1 MRGEGAADEEGGEQM
16 STTISAYE
24 RIGRLNKSRALAR
37 VILSACPTGTAPER
51 IADILESWQPS
62 DWARAAVC
70 AAVYPPSAETRAA
83 VVSWFRGER

>member
-1 MRGEGAADEEGGEQM
+1 MM
-16 STTISAYE
+16 SLNARNGFEASA
-24 RIGRLNKSRALAR
+24 RFRKVSALTR
-37 VILSACPTGTAPER
+37 VILSFCPAGTTPER
-51 IADILESWQPS
+51 IAEILESWQPS